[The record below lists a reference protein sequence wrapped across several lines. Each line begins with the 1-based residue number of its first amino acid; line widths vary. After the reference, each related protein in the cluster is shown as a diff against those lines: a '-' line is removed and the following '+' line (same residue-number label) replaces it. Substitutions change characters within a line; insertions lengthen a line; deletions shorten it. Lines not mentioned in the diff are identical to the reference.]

1 MSSVFTINKL
11 LYNIKRLI
19 PAKFFKLLQ
28 PIYHF
33 ILAWFSAFIYGSPSE
48 KLIVIGITGTTG
60 KTTSAYMIAKMLE
73 SAGIKTGFTSTA
85 MFNDGKNEWMNDK
98 KMTMMGRFF
107 TQRILKKMS
116 NNGCQAAIIETTSEG
131 IRQFRHRFINYD
143 LLVFTGL
150 YEEHIESH
158 GSFENYKK
166 AKGELFNHLKR
177 CKKKYI
183 DEQLKVKKIASGF
196 KKIEYKPLKKTIIAN
211 GLDEHAD
218 YFLNFWA
225 ERKIVYIDNKENIIK
240 QDNIEYI
247 DFANIKSDNQG
258 TAFEFFGVEVNLQLL
273 GEFNALNAMNA
284 VGVGLALDLPKKKIK
299 NGLEKITGVAGRLE
313 KINENQDFIVI
324 VDYAFEPKALEKL
337 YQTIQNISHKKVIHV
352 LGAAGGGRDKA
363 KRPILGKLAGCNSD
377 YVIVTNEDPYDEDP
391 AIIIDQVALGAERA
405 GKKQGK
411 DLFTIMDRRE
421 AIKKA
426 FQLANMEDIVLI
438 TGKGNEQAICVANGE
453 KIVWDDRKVARE
465 LLGSK

>member
-1 MSSVFTINKL
+1 MSILFK
-11 LYNIKRLI
+11 IKKLI
-19 PAKFFKLLQ
+19 PAKIFKLLQ
-28 PIYHF
+28 PVYHF
-33 ILAWFSAFIYGSPSE
+33 IFAWLAAFIYGFPSE
-48 KLIVIGITGTTG
+48 KLIVIGVTGTTG
-60 KTTSAYMIAKMLE
+60 KTTSVYMIAKMLE
-73 SAGIKTGFTSTA
+73 SAGVKAGFTSTA
-85 MFNDGKNEWMNDK
+85 MFNDGNNERMNDK

-107 TQRILKKMS
+107 TQRILKKMYKNS
-116 NNGCQAAIIETTSEG
+116 CQAAIIETTSEG
-131 IRQFRHRFINYD
+131 IKQFRHRFINYD

-166 AKGELFNHLKR
+166 AKGELFAHLKR

-183 DEQLKVKKIASGF
+183 DDQLKVKKTLSGF
-196 KKIEYKPLKKTIIAN
+196 KKIEYKPIKKTIIAN
-211 GLDEHAD
+211 GFDSRVD

-225 ERKIVYIDNKENIIK
+225 ERKIVYVDNKENIIK
-240 QDNIEYI
+240 QDNVEYI
-247 DFANIKSDNQG
+247 DFARIKSNNQG
-258 TAFEFFGVEVNLQLL
+258 AAFEFFGVEVNLCLL

-299 NGLEKITGVAGRLE
+299 SGLEKIKGVAGRLE
-313 KINENQDFIVI
+313 KINEDQDFTVI
-324 VDYAFEPKALEKL
+324 VDYAFEPNAVEKL
-337 YQTIQNISHKKVIHV
+337 YEVIKNISRKKIIHV

-363 KRPILGKLAGCNSD
+363 KRPILGRLAGLNSD

-411 DLFTIMDRRE
+411 DLFMIIDRRD

-426 FQLANMEDIVLI
+426 FQLADAEDIVLI

-453 KIVWDDRKVARE
+453 KIVWDDRKVIGE
-465 LLGSK
+465 LLRNKE